1 MGELRRKLR
10 ARIGLLSEALAARRA
25 GGRGLLAQAWD
36 LLRLRC
42 GPTRLRAWEYYD
54 FRLWQR
60 RFRPADQRL
69 FGGEWLKRRI
79 HARLNNKAWE
89 VLMTDKLVE
98 AAYFRALGLPHA
110 DVLAVAAADPR
121 LHGAAPS
128 FCDPGA
134 LCEFLRRG
142 IPYPV
147 FVKPV
152 KGQEGRSCCSIL
164 RYDAAG
170 DILLLGDGTRIGVE
184 EFLARLSDPTGFGIA
199 FVEKLET
206 HPAIGALCGEAVSS
220 LRVIVLVGRDGPA
233 LLHADWAIPAGRS
246 MVSNFAKGET
256 GNLIGG
262 IDLESGR
269 ITRVLGGTGR
279 ERRDLELHPVTGRPL
294 VGFRLPD
301 WPESLDLCLRAAR
314 GFPGARWQNWDVGLT
329 ARGPVL
335 LELNS
340 SGDIYSPQYLQ
351 ERGILAGPL
360 GGFLGRHRYK
370 DDRPGPL
377 FPRRPASPAGAP
389 ALARR

>member
-1 MGELRRKLR
+1 MGELRRKIR

-36 LLRLRC
+36 LLRLRW

-54 FRLWQR
+54 FRLWRR
-60 RFRPADQRL
+60 RFRREEQRL

-110 DVLAVAAADPR
+110 ELLAVAAAEPR
-121 LHGAAPS
+121 PHGSVPS
-128 FCDPGA
+128 FSEPGS
-134 LCEFLRRG
+134 LGEFLRCG

-164 RYDAAG
+164 GYEASG
-170 DILLLGDGTRIGVE
+170 DRLLLGDGTRIGVE
-184 EFLARLSDPTGFGIA
+184 EFLARLVDPTGFGILL
-199 FVEKLET
+199 VEKLET
-206 HPAIGALCGEAVSS
+206 HPAIGDLCGDAVSS
-220 LRVIVLVGRDGPA
+220 VRAIVLVGRDGPEI
-233 LLHADWAIPAGRS
+233 LHADWAIPSGRS

-262 IDLESGR
+262 IDLRTGE
-269 ITRVLGGTGR
+269 ITRVIGGTGR
-279 ERRDLELHPVTGRPL
+279 GRQDLEFHPVTGRRIP
-294 VGFRLPD
+294 GFRLPD
-301 WPESLDLCLRAAR
+301 WRESVELCLRAAR

-329 ARGPVL
+329 TRGPVL

-360 GGFLGRHRYK
+360 GEFLRSQRFR
-370 DDRPGPL
+370 DDARAPL
-377 FPRRPASPAGAP
+377 FPPRPSAPAGGRS
-389 ALARR
+389 LARR